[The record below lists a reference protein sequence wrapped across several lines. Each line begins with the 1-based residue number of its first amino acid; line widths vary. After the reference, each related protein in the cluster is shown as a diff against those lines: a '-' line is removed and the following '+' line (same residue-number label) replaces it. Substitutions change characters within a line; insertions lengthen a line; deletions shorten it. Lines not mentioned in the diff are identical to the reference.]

1 MIWNW
6 IAGRMPEAQ
15 MLLPLASIAGVAMAL
30 LALSFAVVLRARS
43 MVRRAELRVEEAEKK
58 WQALFDGCRRELTL
72 QQEAL
77 DRQAAECALQ
87 TSPRPGINLSR
98 RSQALRMHRKG
109 DSPDQIAT
117 ALQIPRQ
124 EVELLVKVHRIV
136 LSNL

>member
-6 IAGRMPEAQ
+6 IASRLPEAQ
-15 MLLPLASIAGVAMAL
+15 TLLPLASIAGVALAL
-30 LALSFAVVLRARS
+30 VVLSFAVMARARS
-43 MVRRAELRVEEAEKK
+43 MVRRAELRVGEAEKN
-58 WQALFDGCRRELTL
+58 WQALFEACRKELTS

-109 DSPDQIAT
+109 DAPDQIAA

-124 EVELLVKVHRIV
+124 EVELLVKVHQIV